1 MAPLHSN
8 LDNSKTLSQKE
19 EKKKRENWMNLW
31 AEEEELIELDLED
44 LGGAWVRFELEL
56 EGEG

>member
-44 LGGAWVRFELEL
+44 LGGA
-56 EGEG
+56 